1 MSANALQSASVFI
14 HWAYLCESRR
24 RVHATECVTPSYA
37 RQHDVLEIIFL
48 TCNISLALSQ
58 TAPRICQSVTGGT
71 SAVKRKKEEKK
82 KGHEIPI
89 PFESCVPCEKSQV
102 RALWRHVKQ
111 RQKKET
117 EKSGE
122 REREKK
128 NLIWEGKKKSNT
140 FSGHKMLLWLLALH
154 YYHS

>member
-1 MSANALQSASVFI
+1 MLAGHVSANAPQSASVFI
-14 HWAYLCESRR
+14 HWAYLCESGR

-48 TCNISLALSQ
+48 TCYISLALSQ

-71 SAVKRKKEEKK
+71 SAVKRKKEK
-82 KGHEIPI
+82 EIPI
-89 PFESCVPCEKSQV
+89 PFVSCVPCEKSQV
-102 RALWRHVKQ
+102 RALWRHIKQ

-117 EKSGE
+117 KWGE
-122 REREKK
+122 R
-128 NLIWEGKKKSNT
+128 KKKSDMGKKRKSKT
-140 FSGHKMLLWLLALH
+140 FSGHKMLPWLLALH

>member
-48 TCNISLALSQ
+48 TCYISLALSQ

-71 SAVKRKKEEKK
+71 STVKSEKEKKEKNK
-82 KGHEIPI
+82 EIPI
-89 PFESCVPCEKSQV
+89 SFVSCVPCEKSQV
-102 RALWRHVKQ
+102 IVLWRHRRRKV
-111 RQKKET
+111 
-117 EKSGE
+117 G
-122 REREKK
+122 REKR
-128 NLIWEGKKKSNT
+128 NLI
-140 FSGHKMLLWLLALH
+140 
-154 YYHS
+154 